1 MTNRQLD
8 ERDRKLLALLENN
21 ARTPVTELSRA
32 LSLSRNAV
40 QQRMN
45 RLEKLGVIKG
55 YTLVRRDPDA
65 GALRAVVMIQMHD
78 ARQNCPGLAKELRQW
93 PEIRS
98 CHSIAGEEDVNLM
111 VQTDTM
117 EQMNDLLIR
126 LSEHERV
133 RHIRSYM
140 ILDTAFER

>member
-21 ARTPVTELSRA
+21 ARAPVTELSRA
-32 LSLSRNAV
+32 LNLSRNAV

-55 YTLVRRDPDA
+55 YTVVRRDPDTS
-65 GALRAVVMIQMHD
+65 ALRAVVMIQMHD
-78 ARQNCPGLAKELRQW
+78 ARQNCPKLAMELREW

-98 CHSIAGEEDVNLM
+98 CHSVAGEEDVNLM
-111 VQTDTM
+111 VQADTM
-117 EQMNDLLIR
+117 DQMNDLLIR
-126 LSEHERV
+126 LSEHDRV